1 MVRRKLN
8 ETIKEMYNAGLEDEN
23 FVMEA
28 VMHTLGGTCE
38 KSTKEEDMYHH
49 IDFWWNSPKKGE
61 IGIDVKGVKKKNR
74 KDKEVDDTIHW
85 VEIQNVKGN
94 KGWIYGDAEYIA
106 FRTLSHIIFVKTKV
120 LQQWSEEKVDCSKLS
135 YSNPKGCYIPYQ
147 RWQRQDIVYKIP
159 TEDLIQL
166 SDFIIDI

>member
-1 MVRRKLN
+1 MVRRDLDK
-8 ETIKEMYNAGLEDEN
+8 TIKEMYTAGLEDEN

-28 VMHTLGGTCE
+28 VQHTLGGECE
-38 KSTKEEDMYHH
+38 KSTRYEDMFQH
-49 IDFWWNSPKKGE
+49 IDFWWDSPKKGR
-61 IGIDVKGVKKKNR
+61 IGVDVKGVKKKNR
-74 KDKEVDDTIHW
+74 KDKEVDDSIHW

-106 FRTLSHIIFVKTKV
+106 FRTLTQIIFVKTKV
-120 LQQWSEEKVDCSKLS
+120 LQKWSEEKVLNKQLV
-135 YSNPKGCYIPYQ
+135 YNNPKSCYIPYQ

-159 TEDLIQL
+159 TEDLIKL

>member
-1 MVRRKLN
+1 
-8 ETIKEMYNAGLEDEN
+8 MYTAGLEDEN

-28 VMHTLGGTCE
+28 VQHTLGGECE
-38 KSTKEEDMYHH
+38 KSTRYEDMFQH
-49 IDFWWNSPKKGE
+49 IDFWWDSPKKGR
-61 IGIDVKGVKKKNR
+61 IGVDVKGVKKKNR
-74 KDKEVDDTIHW
+74 KDKEVDDSIHW

-106 FRTLSHIIFVKTKV
+106 FRTLTQIIFVKTKV
-120 LQQWSEEKVDCSKLS
+120 LQKWSEEKVLNKQLV
-135 YSNPKGCYIPYQ
+135 YNNPKSCYIPYQ

-159 TEDLIQL
+159 TEDLIKL